1 MAKKDYYRILGVGR
15 DASAEEIKKAYRKL
29 ALQHHPDRNRD
40 NPEAEERFKEASEA
54 YSVLGNSEKRQIY
67 DQYGAEG
74 LRAGAGGGSDFGFFS
89 DSIFSDFGDILGDMF
104 GFGGSFSGRGQRRGP
119 RKGSDLGLEV
129 TLTLE
134 ESFLGVEKEIDVER
148 EANCG
153 ACDGSGSEPG
163 HGAEVCRTCG
173 GSGNVR
179 VSRGF
184 FSMATTCSA
193 CQGSGKTISHP
204 CKKCRGQGR
213 QRERKMIKVT
223 FPAGID
229 EGNRLRVTGEGEGGR
244 QGGSPGD
251 LYIVVRIKPDK
262 SFHRQGNDLLM
273 QLPISFSQAALGD
286 LVSIKTLEGT
296 EKIKIPP
303 SAQNGQI
310 LKIRNKGFHH
320 INRWSRGDL
329 LVQIHVVTPRNL
341 SRQESELFTKLREI
355 EVGEGKSL
363 FENDLVN

>member
-1 MAKKDYYRILGVGR
+1 MAKKDYYQILGVGR
-15 DASAEEIKKAYRKL
+15 DASAEEIKKAYRKM

-74 LRAGAGGGSDFGFFS
+74 LRSGGASDFGFFS

-104 GFGGSFSGRGQRRGP
+104 GFGGAFSGRGQRRGP

-134 ESFLGVEKEIDVER
+134 ESFLGVEKEIAVER
-148 EANCG
+148 EANCD

-163 HGAEVCRTCG
+163 HAAETCRQCG
-173 GSGNVR
+173 GSGHVR
-179 VSRGF
+179 VSQGF
-184 FSMATTCSA
+184 FSMATTCSS
-193 CQGSGKTISHP
+193 CRGSGKTVAHP
-204 CKKCRGQGR
+204 CNKCRGQGR
-213 QRERKMIKVT
+213 QRERKTIKVT

-229 EGNRLRVTGEGEGGR
+229 EGNRLRVAGEGEGGR

-251 LYIVVRIKPDK
+251 LFIMVRIRPDK
-262 SFHRQGNDLLM
+262 VFRRQGNDLLM
-273 QLPISFSQAALGD
+273 QLPVSFAQAALGD
-286 LVSIKTLEGT
+286 LVSIKTFEGT

-310 LKIRNKGFHH
+310 LKIRNKGFHQV
-320 INRWSRGDL
+320 NRWSRGDL
-329 LVQIHVVTPRNL
+329 LVQVVVVTPRNL
-341 SRQESELFTKLREI
+341 SRQETELFKKLREI
-355 EVGEGKSL
+355 EAGKGNPL
-363 FENDLVN
+363 VENDRVN

>member
-1 MAKKDYYRILGVGR
+1 MAKKDYYQILGVGR
-15 DASAEEIKKAYRKL
+15 DASAEEIKKAYRKM

-74 LRAGAGGGSDFGFFS
+74 LRSGGASDFGFFS

-104 GFGGSFSGRGQRRGP
+104 GFGGAFSGRGQRRGP

-134 ESFLGVEKEIDVER
+134 ESFLGVEKEIAVER
-148 EANCG
+148 EANCD

-163 HGAEVCRTCG
+163 HAAETCRQCG
-173 GSGNVR
+173 GSGHVR
-179 VSRGF
+179 VSQGF
-184 FSMATTCSA
+184 FSMATTCSS
-193 CQGSGKTISHP
+193 CRGSGKTVSHP
-204 CKKCRGQGR
+204 CNKCRGQGR
-213 QRERKMIKVT
+213 QRERKTIKVT

-229 EGNRLRVTGEGEGGR
+229 EGNRLRVAGEGEGGR

-251 LYIVVRIKPDK
+251 LFIMVRIRPDK
-262 SFHRQGNDLLM
+262 VFRRQGNDLLM
-273 QLPISFSQAALGD
+273 QLPVSFAQAALGD
-286 LVSIKTLEGT
+286 LVSIKTFEGT

-310 LKIRNKGFHH
+310 LKIRNKGFHQV
-320 INRWSRGDL
+320 NRWSRGDL
-329 LVQIHVVTPRNL
+329 LVQVVVVTPRNL
-341 SRQESELFTKLREI
+341 SRQETELFKKLREI
-355 EVGEGKSL
+355 EAGKGNPL
-363 FENDLVN
+363 VENDRVN

>member
-1 MAKKDYYRILGVGR
+1 MVKKDYYRILGVGR
-15 DASAEEIKKAYRKL
+15 EASAEEIKKAYRKL

-54 YSVLGNSEKRQIY
+54 YSVLGNNEKRQIY

-74 LRAGAGGGSDFGFFS
+74 LRSSGGSDFGFFS

-104 GFGGSFSGRGQRRGP
+104 GFGGAFSGRGQRRGP

-129 TLTLE
+129 ALTLE

-148 EANCG
+148 EANCD

-163 HGAEVCRTCG
+163 HGEEVCRKCG
-173 GSGNVR
+173 GSGHVR
-179 VSRGF
+179 IAQGF

-193 CQGSGKTISHP
+193 CRGSGKTISHP
-204 CKKCRGQGR
+204 CKKCRGLGR
-213 QRERKMIKVT
+213 QRESKKIKVT

-229 EGNRLRVTGEGEGGR
+229 DGNRLRVAGEGEGGR
-244 QGGSPGD
+244 QGGAPGD

-262 SFHRQGNDLLM
+262 LFHRQENDLLM

-286 LVSIKTLEGT
+286 LVSIKTFEGT

-310 LKIRNKGFHH
+310 LKIKNKGFRQV
-320 INRWSRGDL
+320 NRWSRGDL
-329 LVQIHVVTPRNL
+329 LVQIQVVTPRNL
-341 SRQESELFTKLREI
+341 SRQESELFKKLREI
-355 EVGEGKSL
+355 EADKDQAL
-363 FENDLVN
+363 FKNDRIN

>member
-1 MAKKDYYRILGVGR
+1 MAKKDYYQVLGVNR

-40 NPEAEERFKEASEA
+40 KPDAEEKFKEASEA

-67 DQYGAEG
+67 DQYGSEG
-74 LRAGAGGGSDFGFFS
+74 LRAGAGGSDFGFFS

-104 GFGGSFSGRGQRRGP
+104 GLGGSFSGGHQRRGP

-129 TLTLE
+129 ALTLE
-134 ESFLGVEKEIDVER
+134 ESFVGVER
-148 EANCG
+148 EIEVERERNCD
-153 ACDGSGSEPG
+153 ACDGSGSDAG
-163 HGAEVCRTCG
+163 HSPETCRKCG
-173 GSGNVR
+173 GSGSVR
-179 VSRGF
+179 VSQGF
-184 FSMATTCSA
+184 FSLATTCPS
-193 CQGSGKTISHP
+193 CRGSGKIVSHP

-213 QRERKMIKVT
+213 QREGKMIKVS

-229 EGNRLRVTGEGEGGR
+229 EGNRMRVAGEGEGGR

-262 SFHRQGNDLLM
+262 RFQRHGQDLLL
-273 QLPISFSQAALGD
+273 QLPVSFSQAALGD
-286 LVSIKTLEGT
+286 QVDIRTFEGA

-303 SAQNGQI
+303 GTQNGQI
-310 LKIRNKGFHH
+310 LKIKNKGFRQV
-320 INRWSRGDL
+320 NRWSRGDL
-329 LVQIHVVTPRNL
+329 LIQIQVVTPRSL
-341 SRQESELFTKLREI
+341 SRQEAELFRKLREI
-355 EVGEGKSL
+355 EAGKGQPL